1 MRELNDQKASELFV
15 IVEEKLAGLVRDLG
29 DAGWS
34 MEEAAFVIRDVLKVN
49 YLNKADAQKLARDA
63 APRGFISDGNE
74 G

>member
-34 MEEAAFVIRDVLKVN
+34 MEEAAFVIRDVLKVS

-63 APRGFISDGNE
+63 APRDFISDGNE